1 MSALYDLYQPGSS
14 WLHRLDPRSKLW
26 VTLCCALLLL
36 LWDNLWLVLA
46 VLALTQAALLSA
58 GITRRRL
65 AAVWKAMLPTMLLI
79 ALLWLLLYPGQPPL
93 LVSFWIVR
101 ISWTSLARALTIAL
115 RLVALALAL
124 MLWLFTTDQ
133 TALVRG
139 LVALGLPYAAG
150 LTLAMA
156 LRYLPTMASALHT
169 ISDAQQ
175 ARALDLHPRNPLV
188 RARRYVP
195 IIVAM
200 LITAVRTAEN
210 LSRALE
216 SRAYGS
222 SPQRTYL
229 RELHYSRADWAW
241 TVGAWMVMAG
251 ALWARYAAP
260 L

>member
-1 MSALYDLYQPGSS
+1 MSTRYDLYQPGSS
-14 WLHRLDPRSKLW
+14 WLHRLDPRCK
-26 VTLCCALLLL
+26 LLLAVCCSL
-36 LWDNLWLVLA
+36 VLMCWNNLWGVLG
-46 VLALTQAALLSA
+46 VLALLQMALVSA
-58 GITRRRL
+58 RITRRRL
-65 AAVWKAMLPTMLLI
+65 ASVWKAMLPTMLLI
-79 ALLWLLLYPGQPPL
+79 ALLWLLLYPGRPPL
-93 LVSFWIVR
+93 LVSFWFVR
-101 ISWTSLARALTIAL
+101 ISWASLAQALTIAL

-124 MLWLFTTDQ
+124 FLWLFTTDQ

-156 LRYLPTMASALHT
+156 LRYLPTMAGALRMV
-169 ISDAQQ
+169 SDAQQ
-175 ARALDLHPRNPLV
+175 ARALDLRSRNPLV

-222 SPQRTYL
+222 SPQRTNL
-229 RELHYSRADWAW
+229 RELAYRRVDWAW
-241 TVGAWMVMAG
+241 TLGTLLVTAA
-251 ALWARYAAP
+251 ALWARYG